1 MEQWSNGEMAME
13 ESRIEQWAGGTGI
26 GRYKDFGPKL
36 GMAPGYERR
45 LHHSTRGRR
54 IESR

>member
-13 ESRIEQWAGGTGI
+13 ESRIELWAGGTGI